1 MAGIVGRK
9 EVNDGLQSWLM
20 GLEKD
25 MNRDVQEAALEA
37 GVRGQAMM
45 EHVIDTTESSL
56 SPGKPNRNW
65 TFNMRNSLDSK
76 VGRRGTTISVEAG
89 WLYNKESY
97 FQLQDK
103 GGKLGDRIITPMNAL
118 MAGHNEMLKT
128 LSRWGVKVQ

>member
-1 MAGIVGRK
+1 MAGIEGRK
-9 EVNDGLQSWLM
+9 EFNDSLQSWLM

-25 MNRDVQEAALEA
+25 MNKDVQEAALEA

-76 VGRRGTTISVEAG
+76 VGRRGTTISVETG
-89 WLYNKESY
+89 WLDNKEGY
-97 FQLQDK
+97 FLLQDD
-103 GGKLGDRIITPMNAL
+103 GGKLGDRTITPMHAL
-118 MAGHNEMLKT
+118 DQGYNEMLKT
-128 LSRWGVKVQ
+128 LSRWGLKVQ

>member
-20 GLEKD
+20 GMEKG
-25 MNRDVQEAALEA
+25 MNKDVQEAALEA
-37 GVRGQAMM
+37 GIRGQARM

-76 VGRRGTTISVEAG
+76 VDRRGHTITVQAG
-89 WLYNKESY
+89 WLFNKEGY
-97 FQLQDK
+97 FLLQEHGGRIGDK
-103 GGKLGDRIITPMNAL
+103 EITAMNAL
-118 MAGHNEMLKT
+118 DQGYNEMLKT
-128 LSRWGVKVQ
+128 LSQWGVKVQ

>member
-1 MAGIVGRK
+1 
-9 EVNDGLQSWLM
+9 
-20 GLEKD
+20 

-45 EHVIDTTESSL
+45 EHVIDTTDSAL

-76 VGRRGTTISVEAG
+76 VDRRGTTITVQAG
-89 WLYNKESY
+89 WLHNKEGY
-97 FQLQDK
+97 FLIQDQ
-103 GGKLGDRIITPMNAL
+103 GQGTIWPMHAL
-118 MAGHNEMLKT
+118 DQGYNEMLKT

>member
-20 GLEKD
+20 GLEKE
-25 MNRDVQEAALEA
+25 MNKDVAEAALEA

-45 EHVIDTTESSL
+45 EHVIDTTESAL

-65 TFNMRNSLDSK
+65 TFKMRNALDSK
-76 VGRRGTTISVEAG
+76 VDRRGTTITVEAG
-89 WLYNKESY
+89 WLYTKEGY
-97 FQLQDK
+97 FILQDK